1 MIKIRHSFKSS
12 RRLNLGRE
20 KKKVIYTGVF
30 CIYIYIYISIYIYV
44 CVEVEGKK
52 AVFGLQPP

>member
-20 KKKVIYTGVF
+20 KKKGDIRTFSVYMCGSGRKESRFRVAAPVIGGF
-30 CIYIYIYISIYIYV
+30 
-44 CVEVEGKK
+44 
-52 AVFGLQPP
+52 